1 MVQLAETRLPKVFG
15 RYLLLRRLSRGG
27 MGEIFLAKSG
37 ELSGF
42 EKLCVIKKVLPQLAA
57 DAEFIRRFVD
67 EAQVAIK
74 LSNVNIAPVFEVGMV
89 DGEYFLALEYV
100 EGRDLRRM
108 LSRLHE
114 RRERMPADM
123 ALWIVRELASGLA
136 YAHRRTD
143 AQGRPLNLVHCDIS
157 PPNLIVS
164 FEGEVKIIDFGIAK
178 SAMHAGV
185 TNPAVGFGKLG
196 YMAPEQLVAG
206 VLVDRRADVYAAG
219 VLLYE
224 LLVGERLFTF
234 PEGNDFR
241 AMAQLVTSGKHPLPS
256 QRDPSLGYLDAIVGK
271 ALAADREH
279 RFQAAE
285 DLRDAV
291 QTALSRLNPTLSAD
305 RVGTFVR
312 KLFAD
317 EMADERTFLQQ
328 ASEADLTPFA
338 GELTETQTIVF
349 AKAGARE
356 GAGSDV
362 SEERSGTMPV
372 LRVSPPGAK
381 KQQRVGMLFWAG
393 VLVLVVVVVSVATQT
408 TREMRSPPK
417 APIAVPTVPEVHL
430 PPPPA
435 TPAPSPTA
443 SVPPLRPGLK
453 PQRKVDPSAVSADAV
468 QGKFMAVQREY
479 SRFKKEYG
487 ARLDEEWNDILDLAT
502 FGLGGE
508 KIVKLNSKLDQ
519 LRRRMAEIRRG
530 AEPG

>member
-1 MVQLAETRLPKVFG
+1 
-15 RYLLLRRLSRGG
+15 

-57 DAEFIRRFVD
+57 DTEFIRRFVD

-108 LSRLHE
+108 LARLHD
-114 RRERMPADM
+114 RKERMPADM

-157 PPNLIVS
+157 PPNVIVS

-206 VLVDRRADVYAAG
+206 VVVDRRADVYASG

-224 LLVGERLFTF
+224 LLMGERLFTF
-234 PEGNDFR
+234 PEGTDFR
-241 AMAQLVTSGKHPLPS
+241 AMAQLVISGRHPLPS
-256 QRDPSLGYLDAIVGK
+256 QRDPQLAFLDALVGK

-279 RFQAAE
+279 RFQVAE

-291 QTALSRLNPTLSAD
+291 QTALTRLNPTLSAD

-312 KLFAD
+312 RLFAD
-317 EMADERTFLQQ
+317 EIVDERTFIQQ
-328 ASEADLTPFA
+328 ASEADLTPFV
-338 GELTETQTIVF
+338 GELTQTQTIVF
-349 AKAGARE
+349 AKAGAQE
-356 GAGSDV
+356 PAPFSTGQ
-362 SEERSGTMPV
+362 ERSGTVPV
-372 LRVSPPGAK
+372 LRANVPARQDTRRVGVWALAVGIVLVAVAVVLAIPTRKARIASHAPVAVPSVADVSPA
-381 KQQRVGMLFWAG
+381 A
-393 VLVLVVVVVSVATQT
+393 
-408 TREMRSPPK
+408 
-417 APIAVPTVPEVHL
+417 
-430 PPPPA
+430 PPPA
-435 TPAPSPTA
+435 VPEPLPTLAAPPVRPIA
-443 SVPPLRPGLK
+443 KPP
-453 PQRKVDPSAVSADAV
+453 RKVDPNPVSADAV
-468 QGKFMAVQREY
+468 QGKFMTVQREY

-487 ARLDEEWNDILDLAT
+487 ARLDEDWNDILDLAT
-502 FGLGGE
+502 FGTGDE
-508 KIVKLNSKLDQ
+508 KMGKLNSKLDH
-519 LRRRMAEIRRG
+519 LRRKMAVIRSG
-530 AEPG
+530 G